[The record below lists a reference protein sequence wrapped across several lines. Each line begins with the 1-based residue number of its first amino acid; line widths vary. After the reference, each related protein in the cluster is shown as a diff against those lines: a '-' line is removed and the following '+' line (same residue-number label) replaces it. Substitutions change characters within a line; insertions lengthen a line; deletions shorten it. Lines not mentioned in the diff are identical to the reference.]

1 MKNLKFEVF
10 ANSRNLQYNSKLK
23 FGGNGIGYNIFKGQF
38 MDVEKLDAK
47 KGERQWAE

>member
-23 FGGNGIGYNIFKGQF
+23 FRDNGIGYNMFKGQF
-38 MDVEKLDAK
+38 LDVEKLEAK
-47 KGERQWAE
+47 KGEKHG